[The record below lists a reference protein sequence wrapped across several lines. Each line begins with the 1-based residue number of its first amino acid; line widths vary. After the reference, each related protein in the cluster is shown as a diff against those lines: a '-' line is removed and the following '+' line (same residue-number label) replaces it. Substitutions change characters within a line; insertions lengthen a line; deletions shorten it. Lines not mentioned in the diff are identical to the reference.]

1 MPIITVKVAALNP
14 VSNLERQI
22 ADIAANASTEILRKP
37 RNLTAVVVESV
48 NPAHWFIAGPAL
60 SAQGKSSFWL
70 DIRVTVGTNTK
81 DEKAAFVAAIYKQ
94 MGDLLGEL
102 HEESYVY
109 VNEVNGDA
117 YGFGGKTQE
126 YRYIDGKLTAA

>member
-14 VSNLERQI
+14 ISNLEAQI
-22 ADIAANASTEILRKP
+22 AAIATNASTEILRKP
-37 RNLTAVVVESV
+37 RNLTAVLVESL
-48 NPAHWFIAGPAL
+48 NPAQWFVAGRTLQAHD
-60 SAQGKSSFWL
+60 KSSFWL

-81 DEKAAFVAAIYKQ
+81 DEKAAFVATIYNK
-94 MGDLLGEL
+94 MSELLGEV

-126 YRYIDGKLTAA
+126 HRYIESKLNAA